1 MVVVR
6 VVLTALLLGRGEVC
20 APEDG
25 NVQQGEEAFA
35 GVDNDND
42 GDDNDGDGDGND
54 DDDDD
59 TRV

>member
-35 GVDNDND
+35 GVDND
-42 GDDNDGDGDGND
+42 GDGDGND
-54 DDDDD
+54 DDYDDD